1 MFEVGQVVVYG
12 SEGVYSIDD
21 IRTEKFGT
29 ESRRYYVL
37 SSFREGA
44 SSTTVFVPTDSAIL
58 TARIK
63 PLISFA
69 DAEALIAAMPHSVI
83 EWQDDAKTRTEC
95 FRRILERGERKELIS
110 LMRTVYLKKQELAE
124 VGRRIYAADE
134 NAMKRAERMIFDE
147 FSVVLGV
154 GDDEI
159 IKMIDEKVK
168 TA

>member
-1 MFEVGQVVVYG
+1 LWIFAITFSKKLCYN
-12 SEGVYSIDD
+12 YNI
-21 IRTEKFGT
+21 IRFSRGDVWCLRSVRSWFTAA
-29 ESRRYYVL
+29 ES
-37 SSFREGA
+37 
-44 SSTTVFVPTDSAIL
+44 
-58 TARIK
+58 
-63 PLISFA
+63 
-69 DAEALIAAMPHSVI
+69 LIAAMPLSVM
-83 EWQDDAKTRTEC
+83 EWQDNAKLRAEC
-95 FRRILERGERKELIS
+95 FRRILERGEREELIS

-147 FSVVLGV
+147 LSVVLGV

>member
-1 MFEVGQVVVYG
+1 MP
-12 SEGVYSIDD
+12 
-21 IRTEKFGT
+21 
-29 ESRRYYVL
+29 L
-37 SSFREGA
+37 S
-44 SSTTVFVPTDSAIL
+44 V
-58 TARIK
+58 
-63 PLISFA
+63 
-69 DAEALIAAMPHSVI
+69 M
-83 EWQDDAKTRTEC
+83 EWQDNAKLRAEC
-95 FRRILERGERKELIS
+95 FRRILERGEREELIS

-147 FSVVLGV
+147 LSVVLGV